1 MPPSN
6 GFYRI
11 ACYVMAGITV
21 TGVAAWLTFG
31 LDKITRGELTQHRSE
46 DRQYVQ
52 ELKGTVDRLDV
63 TVRKLGEA
71 VVRLNTILET
81 R

>member
-52 ELKGTVDRLDV
+52 ELRTTVDRLDV
-63 TVRKLGEA
+63 TVRNLSEA

>member
-1 MPPSN
+1 MQPSN

-31 LDKITRGELTQHRSE
+31 LDKITRGELTQARGE

-52 ELKGTVDRLDV
+52 ELRRTVDRLDV
-63 TVRKLGEA
+63 TVRNLSEA
-71 VVRLNTILET
+71 VVRLNMILET